1 MDFTTYEWQTG
12 NIRKQIL
19 YPWFPPIE
27 SVHKYSIL
35 DVDNLLEKK
44 DNNLLCRTSECIYL

>member
-1 MDFTTYEWQTG
+1 MSGRQE
-12 NIRKQIL
+12 IL
-19 YPWFPPIE
+19 ENKSYTPGSPIE

>member
-1 MDFTTYEWQTG
+1 MSGRQE
-12 NIRKQIL
+12 IL
-19 YPWFPPIE
+19 ENKSYTPGSPPIE

-44 DNNLLCRTSECIYL
+44 G